1 MKIVGKV
8 KRFVEYSKSL
18 YNGNEGYYSRNK
30 ESYLLLIYAIVF
42 RITILEMRSGKAL
55 INRNEVA
62 RIVRNISA
70 AYPVYNY
77 RN

>member
-18 YNGNEGYYSRNK
+18 YGNEGYYSRNK

>member
-30 ESYLLLIYAIVF
+30 ESYLLLYAIVF